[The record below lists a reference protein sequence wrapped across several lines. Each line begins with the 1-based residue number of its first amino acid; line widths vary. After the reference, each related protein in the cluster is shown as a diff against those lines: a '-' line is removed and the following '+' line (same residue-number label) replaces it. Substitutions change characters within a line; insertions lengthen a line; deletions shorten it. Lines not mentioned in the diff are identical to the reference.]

1 MRSGLLGRKLVV
13 TQSEGDLYVRLHA
26 SSAAGDPG
34 GRPAPR
40 LVRHRLCRR
49 VPGAVPRRLGTRPSA
64 RCLLPRL
71 LRRHDRPRRD
81 LCPGRAG
88 RRGRDLPQRWRWS
101 LGLGVVLAAFL
112 VFNVFNTEDAT
123 ARPHGAYFLFELL
136 WRGVGYGLIDTL
148 LLTIFPCFVAYKLL
162 HGHVDGLKGKLR
174 FTALTLPLVLIITAT
189 YHWGYP
195 QYREDGLSRPETG
208 NVLISIPTFA
218 TANPVG
224 SVVAHVSQHVAA
236 VTHAYESRIFN
247 PPETKS

>member
-1 MRSGLLGRKLVV
+1 MSAYTHPVPRAIPEAVRHLVWFAFVCVIAFLVPYFGVSVFDLQHDVFYLVYFAV
-13 TQSEGDLYVRLHA
+13 TIALIATYVRVEHVDVAQIL
-26 SSAAGDPG
+26 
-34 GRPAPR
+34 
-40 LVRHRLCRR
+40 
-49 VPGAVPRRLGTRPSA
+49 
-64 RCLLPRL
+64 RC
-71 LRRHDRPRRD
+71 
-81 LCPGRAG
+81 
-88 RRGRDLPQRWRWS
+88 RWRWS
-101 LGLGVVLAAFL
+101 LGLGLVLAAFL

-123 ARPHGAYFLFELL
+123 ARPHGAYFVFELL

-148 LLTIFPCFVAYKLL
+148 LLTIFPCIVAYKFL

-174 FTALTLPLVLIITAT
+174 FTALTLPLVLIVTAT

>member
-1 MRSGLLGRKLVV
+1 MSAYTHPVSRAIPGALRHLAWFAVVCAVAFLVPYLAVSVLDLQHDFFYFVYFAV
-13 TQSEGDLYVRLHA
+13 TIALVATYVRVEQV
-26 SSAAGDPG
+26 D
-34 GRPAPR
+34 
-40 LVRHRLCRR
+40 V
-49 VPGAVPRRLGTRPSA
+49 GAIF
-64 RCLLPRL
+64 
-71 LRRHDRPRRD
+71 
-81 LCPGRAG
+81 
-88 RRGRDLPQRWRWS
+88 RGRWRWS
-101 LGLGVVLAAFL
+101 LGLGVVLAALL

-136 WRGVGYGLIDTL
+136 WRGVGYGLVDTL
-148 LLTIFPCFVAYKLL
+148 LLTIFPCFVAFKLL
-162 HGHVDGLKGKLR
+162 HGRVEGLKGKLR
-174 FTALTLPLVLIITAT
+174 FTALTLPLVLVITAS

-224 SVVAHVSQHVAA
+224 SVAAHVSQHVAA